1 MQKLGLPAYCFYWVG
16 TNMNS
21 NQLDFL
27 HYMVVHWFMPQMV
40 LASSGLND
48 KVLGKEES
56 DTTH

>member
-1 MQKLGLPAYCFYWVG
+1 
-16 TNMNS
+16 MNS

>member
-27 HYMVVHWFMPQMV
+27 HCIVVHWFN
-40 LASSGLND
+40 ASKGIGF
-48 KVLGKEES
+48 KQFER
-56 DTTH
+56 